1 MKKMIDNNLPFTEI
15 KKGYSKIRIFDE
27 TIDEIELKWHRDQ
40 EDRKITIL
48 ESKGW
53 KFQMDDSLPV
63 DLNEGDEIFISKE
76 AYHRVIKGEGHL
88 KIKVEFL

>member
-1 MKKMIDNNLPFTEI
+1 MNNLPFTEI

-53 KFQMDDSLPV
+53 KFQMDNCLPV
-63 DLNEGDEIFISKE
+63 ELNQGDEIFIKKE
-76 AYHRVIKGEGHL
+76 TYHRVIKGLGEL

>member
-1 MKKMIDNNLPFTEI
+1 MIYNNLPFTEI

-53 KFQMDDSLPV
+53 KFQMDDLLPV
-63 DLNEGDEIFISKE
+63 DLNEGDVIFISKE
-76 AYHRVIKGEGHL
+76 TYHRVIKGEGFL
-88 KIKVEFL
+88 KIKVEFI